1 MLPLLNLDVHL
12 KKTVTFTT
20 SIVIP
25 CSAITK
31 PPRLSSNESCHCLYH
46 RITRTRR
53 TTFRYATKCHCC
65 TYLNKKGRAK
75 QKYLLPTTTAKV
87 HCCKFYFAFIQ
98 MMSDAPAHHL
108 FCLLGPVLPDSTSLP
123 EVLCVIQVILKSELF
138 LFCSLTK
145 VLIERPV
152 QKTKFKPC
160 CNLLRKKK

>member
-31 PPRLSSNESCHCLYH
+31 PPRLSSNES
-46 RITRTRR
+46 
-53 TTFRYATKCHCC
+53 CHCC